1 METQTPNIIL
11 AFLAGLLSFLSPC
24 VLPLVPAYIGYMSG
38 SALAAAR
45 GTTSPASGG
54 TAAATMSSGHA
65 RWVVLAHSLVFV
77 LGFTIVFVVVIG
89 GLAGA
94 LSDVLRDNRRIL
106 QQVMGVVLVV
116 FGFHML
122 GVINI
127 PFLNYTRR
135 LEVRPA
141 TNFGYLRSFL
151 IGTGFAIGWT
161 PCIGPVLS
169 SVFTLSLNGKQMEAF
184 PLFLAY
190 SLGLGVPFI
199 ITALAMG
206 QVSAGLKKLTRQS
219 FSLKIGNW
227 KLMDRVNVI
236 SVVSGVLLIF
246 MGVLI
251 FSNWLTILAPA
262 VSWFDWL

>member
-1 METQTPNIIL
+1 METQAPNIL
-11 AFLAGLLSFLSPC
+11 LSFFAGLVSFLSPC

-45 GTTSPASGG
+45 GGASAGG
-54 TAAATMSSGHA
+54 VRTAAMSSTHA

-77 LGFTIVFVVVIG
+77 LGFTLVFVVVIG

-94 LSDVLRDNRRIL
+94 LSYALQDNRRIL
-106 QQVMGVVLVV
+106 QQIMGVVLIV

-141 TNFGYLRSFL
+141 SNLGYLRSFL

-161 PCIGPVLS
+161 PCIGPVLG
-169 SVFTLSLNGKQMEAF
+169 SVFTISINGDQWGAF

-206 QVSAGLKKLTRQS
+206 QISAGLKKLTRHS
-219 FSLKIGNW
+219 FSLKVGNW
-227 KLMDRVNVI
+227 KLIDQVNVI
-236 SVVSGVLLIF
+236 SIVSGVLLIF

-262 VSWFDWL
+262 VTWFNI